1 MYGLNSMNGRM
12 SSFSVVFWSRIALTD
27 SNIGVN
33 IFKFYVNSVLGMA
46 YSRLGSANLPKDSLG
61 ASESR
66 FYILLA

>member
-46 YSRLGSANLPKDSLG
+46 YSGLGSANPPKDSLG

-66 FYILLA
+66 FYILRA